1 MNMQLTPSSAA
12 LPRTYEAAK
21 SALAQ
26 CQALDECKD
35 WSDKAAALASY
46 AKQAEDDALL
56 KMATRIKA
64 RAVRRAGELLRQIE
78 PAKNQY
84 DANVGGGISSRKQ
97 AAEDAGLSHRQQHQ
111 AQRIAAISEADFN
124 AQVDGQSPPTLTQL
138 ASQGI
143 KPRKVLDLNGRD
155 PAEFNKALHFLGE
168 FERYARDIAKHNL
181 NEALPILTDTERD
194 TLRGYINRI
203 DAVHDRIMTRI

>member
-78 PAKNQY
+78 PATGTTKKEGDRPFSRA
-84 DANVGGGISSRKQ
+84 DAAS
-97 AAEDAGLSHRQQHQ
+97 EAGLSKHQQKQ
-111 AQRIAAISEADFN
+111 ATRIAAISEADFN
-124 AQVDGQSPPTLTQL
+124 SQVDGQSPPTLTQL

-168 FERYARDIAKHNL
+168 FERYARDIEKHSL